1 MPVSKT
7 RLLQIV
13 RQNAEDD
20 NDRRPWVG
28 WHIDAALSIIFGGAQ
43 FKTGTDLWATQ
54 RVGLMPPPDFGR
66 FLSKDRF
73 QRILRYWARGLAEER
88 EMLRQNPWATI
99 DPWVE
104 GFNEARLRE
113 IIPGSLLT
121 PDEMMMEWTGKS
133 GFGGL
138 PHLSYIKRKPKPL
151 GTELKSVCEGTMGIC
166 IFIEIQ
172 KGKIAMA
179 RKKWAKDYGA
189 TTACTVRLL
198 DHLQLSEIG
207 ELTPPQRCVFADSW
221 FASVATVMALRTHL
235 GLEFTGPV
243 KTAHSNFPLDAMRF
257 TLSKMKRGDFIVLKC
272 QDVENLWAIGWHD
285 HHFKCYVTTHGVT
298 TLGKPAPKRRQDKE
312 GSTWLKE
319 IPRPDVIAKYQN
331 EMGYVDR
338 HNNFRQ
344 GTLHLA
350 KVWKTTR
357 WQTRIQLELLGMTM
371 VDAFLA
377 SRKHMPKWL
386 SMDDETSI
394 FWKFVHVVSGQL
406 DDRPWSEKQRE
417 GEDSNPIHHCKHLS
431 LGSFKVASGN
441 LKGNLKRKQNRCKYC
456 RIRMA
461 LAGEKGRSPHT
472 CFGCSFHNVA
482 VCKKYNCWQR
492 HLADVH
498 KQQNEEFFI

>member
-1 MPVSKT
+1 MVG
-7 RLLQIV
+7 L
-13 RQNAEDD
+13 AH
-20 NDRRPWVG
+20 RRGIGDYFW
-28 WHIDAALSIIFGGAQ
+28 GAQ
-43 FKTGTDLWATQ
+43 FKEGTDLWATQ

-73 QRILRYWARGLAEER
+73 QRILRYWARGLSEER
-88 EMLRQNPWATI
+88 EVLRLNPWATI
-99 DPWVE
+99 DPWVD
-104 GFNEARLRE
+104 GFNEARFRE
-113 IIPGSLLT
+113 ILPGSLLT

-151 GTELKSVCEGTMGIC
+151 GTELKSVCEGTMEMC

-179 RKKWAKDYGA
+179 RKKWASDYGA
-189 TTACTVRLL
+189 TTACTVRLIDQL
-198 DHLQLSEIG
+198 HLSELG
-207 ELTPPQRCVFADSW
+207 ELTPPRRCVFADSW
-221 FASVATVMALRTHL
+221 FASVATVLALRTHL
-235 GLEFTGPV
+235 GLDFTGPV
-243 KTAHSNFPLDAMRF
+243 KTANSNFPIEAMRF
-257 TLSKMKRGDFIVLKC
+257 TLSKMKRGNFIVLKC
-272 QDVENLWAIGWHD
+272 NDVANLWAIGWHD

-350 KVWKTTR
+350 KVWKTKT

-377 SRKHMPKWL
+377 CRKHMPKWQT
-386 SMDDETSI
+386 MEDDASV
-394 FWKFVHVVSGQL
+394 FWKFVHVVSAQL

-417 GEDSNPIHHCKHLS
+417 GEESNPIHHCKHLS
-431 LGSFKVASGN
+431 LGTFKVLSGN
-441 LKGNLKRKQNRCKYC
+441 LKGNIKRKQMRCKYC
-456 RIRMA
+456 RLRMK

-472 CFGCSFHNVA
+472 CFGCSFHEVA

-492 HLADVH
+492 HLAEVH
-498 KQQNEEFFI
+498 KQQNDPYFI